1 MARPSIVKRV
11 HPLTA
16 LLWVASVVAVVWAAD
31 HIVVSLAG
39 LVTLCAVAIVAGGPR
54 RSVWI
59 PAGEVCGALVVLWLL
74 LLVSALGHSITT
86 GAVVVTLPSIG
97 FGSQQI
103 GGPVHTGAAI
113 GAANHAVQACVAVT
127 AGATL
132 VQLRPAR
139 NWLDLGM
146 CWLGRGA
153 RIIAPGVCVAEGIA
167 LAVADRARLRRGG
180 LRTSRLDALLD
191 GIDRGRQIESGWEEA
206 RLARSPRPWVR
217 VLAVTATLAVML
229 VCIRQTMTG
238 WTLWHTAALDPW
250 RDRALMV
257 AAGLWAATGLVVLMV
272 RGLPGVGRLRLVD
285 VSLILAAIAT
295 AVAWLLR
302 DRTGDGP
309 ALTSTAGTPVVMCA
323 VMVAGAAA
331 VVFSFN
337 AGGRRA

>member
-1 MARPSIVKRV
+1 VKRV

-59 PAGEVCGALVVLWLL
+59 PAGEVCAALVVLWLL

-103 GGPVHTGAAI
+103 GGPVHTGATI
-113 GAANHAVQACVAVT
+113 SAANHAAQACVAVI

-167 LAVADRARLRRGG
+167 SAVADRARLRRAG

-191 GIDRGRQIESGWEEA
+191 GIDRGRQIESRGEEA
-206 RLARSPRPWVR
+206 RLARSPRPWAR
-217 VLAVTATLAVML
+217 VLAVTVTLAVML
-229 VCIRQTMTG
+229 VCGRHTRPG
-238 WTLWHTAALDPW
+238 WTRWHIAVWEPW
-250 RDRALMV
+250 RARALMV
-257 AAGLWAATGLVVLMV
+257 AAGLWAVTGLAMLMV
-272 RGLPGVGRLRLVD
+272 RGLAGVGRLRLVY
-285 VSLILAAIAT
+285 VYLVLATIAT
-295 AVAWLLR
+295 AVAWRLR
-302 DRTGDGP
+302 DRTGDGR
-309 ALTSTAGTPVVMCA
+309 ALTSTAGTP
-323 VMVAGAAA
+323 
-331 VVFSFN
+331 
-337 AGGRRA
+337 

>member
-1 MARPSIVKRV
+1 MKRV

-86 GAVVVTLPSIG
+86 GAVVVTLPSIS

-103 GGPVHTGAAI
+103 GGPIHTGATI
-113 GAANHAVQACVAVT
+113 SAANHAAQACVAVI

-167 LAVADRARLRRGG
+167 SAVADRARLRCAG

-191 GIDRGRQIESGWEEA
+191 GIDRGRQIESRWEEA
-206 RLARSPRPWVR
+206 RLARSPRPWAR

-229 VCIRQTMTG
+229 VCVRHTMPG
-238 WTLWHTAALDPW
+238 WTLWHIAVLDPW

-257 AAGLWAATGLVVLMV
+257 AAGLWAVTGLAMLMV

-285 VSLILAAIAT
+285 VYLVLATIAT
-295 AVAWLLR
+295 AVAWRLR
-302 DRTGDGP
+302 DRTGDGR
-309 ALTSTAGTPVVMCA
+309 ALTSTAGTPLVMCA

-337 AGGRRA
+337 AGGRHA

>member
-1 MARPSIVKRV
+1 MKRV

-86 GAVVVTLPSIG
+86 GAVVVTLPSIS

-103 GGPVHTGAAI
+103 GGPIHAGATI
-113 GAANHAVQACVAVT
+113 SAANHAAQACVAVI

-167 LAVADRARLRRGG
+167 SAVADRARLRRAG

-191 GIDRGRQIESGWEEA
+191 GIDRGRQIESRWEEA
-206 RLARSPRPWVR
+206 RLARSPRPWAR

-229 VCIRQTMTG
+229 VCVRHTMPG
-238 WTLWHTAALDPW
+238 WTLWHIAVLDPW

-257 AAGLWAATGLVVLMV
+257 AAGLWAVTGLAMLMV

-285 VSLILAAIAT
+285 VYLVLATIAT
-295 AVAWLLR
+295 AVAWRLR
-302 DRTGDGP
+302 DGTGDGR
-309 ALTSTAGTPVVMCA
+309 ALTSTAGTPLVMCA

-337 AGGRRA
+337 AGGRHA

>member
-1 MARPSIVKRV
+1 MKRV

-31 HIVVSLAG
+31 HTVVSLAG

-59 PAGEVCGALVVLWLL
+59 PAGEVCAALVVLWLL

-103 GGPVHTGAAI
+103 GGPVHTGATI
-113 GAANHAVQACVAVT
+113 SAANHAAQACVAVI

-167 LAVADRARLRRGG
+167 SAVADRARLRRAG

-191 GIDRGRQIESGWEEA
+191 GIDRGRQIESRWEEA
-206 RLARSPRPWVR
+206 RLARSPGRGP
-217 VLAVTATLAVML
+217 
-229 VCIRQTMTG
+229 VC
-238 WTLWHTAALDPW
+238 W
-250 RDRALMV
+250 R
-257 AAGLWAATGLVVLMV
+257 
-272 RGLPGVGRLRLVD
+272 
-285 VSLILAAIAT
+285 
-295 AVAWLLR
+295 
-302 DRTGDGP
+302 
-309 ALTSTAGTPVVMCA
+309 
-323 VMVAGAAA
+323 
-331 VVFSFN
+331 
-337 AGGRRA
+337 

>member
-1 MARPSIVKRV
+1 MKRV

-16 LLWVASVVAVVWAAD
+16 LLWVVSVVAVVWAAD

-103 GGPVHTGAAI
+103 GGPVHTGATI
-113 GAANHAVQACVAVT
+113 SVANHAAQACVAVI

-132 VQLRPAR
+132 VQLRPAH

-146 CWLGRGA
+146 CWLGRGT

-167 LAVADRARLRRGG
+167 SAVADRARLRRAG

-191 GIDRGRQIESGWEEA
+191 GIDRGRQIESRWEEA
-206 RLARSPRPWVR
+206 RLARSPRPWAR

-229 VCIRQTMTG
+229 VWIRHTMPG
-238 WTLWHTAALDPW
+238 WTLWHIAVLDPW

-257 AAGLWAATGLVVLMV
+257 AAGLWAVTGLAMLMV

-285 VSLILAAIAT
+285 VYLVLATIAT
-295 AVAWLLR
+295 AVAWRLR
-302 DRTGDGP
+302 DRTGDGR
-309 ALTSTAGTPVVMCA
+309 ALTSTAGTPLVMCA

-337 AGGRRA
+337 AGGRHA

>member
-1 MARPSIVKRV
+1 MKRV

-59 PAGEVCGALVVLWLL
+59 PAGEVCAALVVLWLL

-238 WTLWHTAALDPW
+238 WTLWHIAALDPW

>member
-1 MARPSIVKRV
+1 MKRV

-59 PAGEVCGALVVLWLL
+59 PAGEVCAALVVLWLL

-86 GAVVVTLPSIG
+86 GAVVVTLPSIS

-103 GGPVHTGAAI
+103 GGPIHTGATI
-113 GAANHAVQACVAVT
+113 SAANHAAQACVAVI

-146 CWLGRGA
+146 CWLGRGT

-167 LAVADRARLRRGG
+167 SAVADRARLRRAG

-191 GIDRGRQIESGWEEA
+191 GIDRGRQIESRWEEA
-206 RLARSPRPWVR
+206 RLARSPRPWAR

-229 VCIRQTMTG
+229 VCVRHTMPG
-238 WTLWHTAALDPW
+238 WTLWHIAVLDPW

-257 AAGLWAATGLVVLMV
+257 AAGLWAVTGLAMLMV

-285 VSLILAAIAT
+285 VYLVLATIAT
-295 AVAWLLR
+295 AVAWRLR
-302 DRTGDGP
+302 DRTGDGR
-309 ALTSTAGTPVVMCA
+309 ALTSTAGTPLVMCA

-337 AGGRRA
+337 AGGRHA

>member
-16 LLWVASVVAVVWAAD
+16 LLWVVSVVAVVWVAD

-180 LRTSRLDALLD
+180 LRTSRSIDAVE
-191 GIDRGRQIESGWEEA
+191 Q
-206 RLARSPRPWVR
+206 
-217 VLAVTATLAVML
+217 
-229 VCIRQTMTG
+229 CI
-238 WTLWHTAALDPW
+238 
-250 RDRALMV
+250 
-257 AAGLWAATGLVVLMV
+257 
-272 RGLPGVGRLRLVD
+272 
-285 VSLILAAIAT
+285 
-295 AVAWLLR
+295 
-302 DRTGDGP
+302 
-309 ALTSTAGTPVVMCA
+309 
-323 VMVAGAAA
+323 
-331 VVFSFN
+331 
-337 AGGRRA
+337 

>member
-1 MARPSIVKRV
+1 
-11 HPLTA
+11 
-16 LLWVASVVAVVWAAD
+16 
-31 HIVVSLAG
+31 
-39 LVTLCAVAIVAGGPR
+39 
-54 RSVWI
+54 
-59 PAGEVCGALVVLWLL
+59 
-74 LLVSALGHSITT
+74 
-86 GAVVVTLPSIG
+86 
-97 FGSQQI
+97 
-103 GGPVHTGAAI
+103 
-113 GAANHAVQACVAVT
+113 
-127 AGATL
+127 
-132 VQLRPAR
+132 
-139 NWLDLGM
+139 
-146 CWLGRGA
+146 
-153 RIIAPGVCVAEGIA
+153 
-167 LAVADRARLRRGG
+167 
-180 LRTSRLDALLD
+180 
-191 GIDRGRQIESGWEEA
+191 
-206 RLARSPRPWVR
+206 
-217 VLAVTATLAVML
+217 ML

>member
-1 MARPSIVKRV
+1 M
-11 HPLTA
+11 
-16 LLWVASVVAVVWAAD
+16 
-31 HIVVSLAG
+31 
-39 LVTLCAVAIVAGGPR
+39 
-54 RSVWI
+54 
-59 PAGEVCGALVVLWLL
+59 LWLL

-103 GGPVHTGAAI
+103 GGPVHTGATI
-113 GAANHAVQACVAVT
+113 SAANHAAQACVAVI

-167 LAVADRARLRRGG
+167 SAVADRARLRRAG

-191 GIDRGRQIESGWEEA
+191 GIDRGRQIESRWEEA
-206 RLARSPRPWVR
+206 RLARSPRPWAR
-217 VLAVTATLAVML
+217 VLAVTVTLAVML
-229 VCIRQTMTG
+229 VCVRHTMPG
-238 WTLWHTAALDPW
+238 WTLWHIAVLDPW

-257 AAGLWAATGLVVLMV
+257 AAGLWAVTGLAMLMV

-285 VSLILAAIAT
+285 VYLVLATIAT
-295 AVAWLLR
+295 AVAWRLR
-302 DRTGDGP
+302 DRTGDGR
-309 ALTSTAGTPVVMCA
+309 ALTSTAGTPLVMCA
-323 VMVAGAAA
+323 VMVAGAAT

-337 AGGRRA
+337 AGDRHA

>member
-1 MARPSIVKRV
+1 M
-11 HPLTA
+11 
-16 LLWVASVVAVVWAAD
+16 
-31 HIVVSLAG
+31 
-39 LVTLCAVAIVAGGPR
+39 
-54 RSVWI
+54 
-59 PAGEVCGALVVLWLL
+59 
-74 LLVSALGHSITT
+74 
-86 GAVVVTLPSIG
+86 
-97 FGSQQI
+97 
-103 GGPVHTGAAI
+103 
-113 GAANHAVQACVAVT
+113 QACVAVT

-238 WTLWHTAALDPW
+238 WTLWHIAALDPW
-250 RDRALMV
+250 RDRALIV
-257 AAGLWAATGLVVLMV
+257 AAGLWVATGLVVLMV

>member
-1 MARPSIVKRV
+1 MKRV

-59 PAGEVCGALVVLWLL
+59 PAGEVCAALVVLWLL

-86 GAVVVTLPSIG
+86 GAVVVTLPSIS

-103 GGPVHTGAAI
+103 GGPIHTGATI
-113 GAANHAVQACVAVT
+113 SAANHAAQACVAVI

-167 LAVADRARLRRGG
+167 SAVADRARLRRAG

-191 GIDRGRQIESGWEEA
+191 GIDRGRQIESRWEEA
-206 RLARSPRPWVR
+206 RLARSPRPWAR

-229 VCIRQTMTG
+229 VCVRHTMPG
-238 WTLWHTAALDPW
+238 WTLWHIAVLDPW

-257 AAGLWAATGLVVLMV
+257 AAGLWAVTGLAMLMV

-285 VSLILAAIAT
+285 VYLVLATIAT
-295 AVAWLLR
+295 AVAWRLR
-302 DRTGDGP
+302 DRTGDGR
-309 ALTSTAGTPVVMCA
+309 ALTSTAGTPLVMCA

-337 AGGRRA
+337 AGGRHA

>member
-1 MARPSIVKRV
+1 MKRV

-86 GAVVVTLPSIG
+86 GAVVVTLPSIS

-103 GGPVHTGAAI
+103 GGPIHTGATI
-113 GAANHAVQACVAVT
+113 SAANHAAQACVAVI

-146 CWLGRGA
+146 CWLGRGT

-167 LAVADRARLRRGG
+167 SAVADLARLRLAG

-191 GIDRGRQIESGWEEA
+191 GIDRGRQIESRWEEA
-206 RLARSPRPWVR
+206 RLARSPRPWAR

-229 VCIRQTMTG
+229 VCVRHTMPG
-238 WTLWHTAALDPW
+238 WTLWHIAVLDPW

-257 AAGLWAATGLVVLMV
+257 AAGLWAVTGLAMLMV

-285 VSLILAAIAT
+285 VYLVLATIAT
-295 AVAWLLR
+295 AVAWRLR
-302 DRTGDGP
+302 DRTGDGR
-309 ALTSTAGTPVVMCA
+309 ALTSTAGTPLVMCA
-323 VMVAGAAA
+323 VMVAGAAT

-337 AGGRRA
+337 AGGRHA

>member
-1 MARPSIVKRV
+1 MKRV

-86 GAVVVTLPSIG
+86 GAVVVTLPSIS

-103 GGPVHTGAAI
+103 GGPIHTGATI
-113 GAANHAVQACVAVT
+113 SAANHAAQACVAVI

-167 LAVADRARLRRGG
+167 SAVADRARLRCAG

-191 GIDRGRQIESGWEEA
+191 GIDRGRQIESRWEEA
-206 RLARSPRPWVR
+206 RLARSPRPWAR
-217 VLAVTATLAVML
+217 VLPVTATLAVML
-229 VCIRQTMTG
+229 VCVRHTMPG
-238 WTLWHTAALDPW
+238 WTLWHIAVLDPW

-257 AAGLWAATGLVVLMV
+257 AAGLWAVTGLAMLMV

-285 VSLILAAIAT
+285 VYLVLATIAT
-295 AVAWLLR
+295 AVAWRLR
-302 DRTGDGP
+302 DRTGDGR
-309 ALTSTAGTPVVMCA
+309 ALTSTAGTPLVMCA

-337 AGGRRA
+337 AGGRHA

>member
-1 MARPSIVKRV
+1 MKRV

-59 PAGEVCGALVVLWLL
+59 PAGEVCAALVVLWLL

-86 GAVVVTLPSIG
+86 GAVVVTLPSIS

-103 GGPVHTGAAI
+103 GGPIHTGATI
-113 GAANHAVQACVAVT
+113 SAANHAAQACVAVI

-167 LAVADRARLRRGG
+167 SAVADRARLRCAG

-191 GIDRGRQIESGWEEA
+191 GIDRGRQIESRWEEA
-206 RLARSPRPWVR
+206 RLARSPRPWAR

-229 VCIRQTMTG
+229 VCVRHTMPG
-238 WTLWHTAALDPW
+238 WTLWHIAVLDPW

-257 AAGLWAATGLVVLMV
+257 AAGLWAVTGLAMLMV

-285 VSLILAAIAT
+285 VYLVLATIAT
-295 AVAWLLR
+295 AVAWRLR
-302 DRTGDGP
+302 DRTGDGR
-309 ALTSTAGTPVVMCA
+309 ALTSTAGTPLVMCA
-323 VMVAGAAA
+323 AMVAGAAA

-337 AGGRRA
+337 AGGRHA